1 MNERV
6 ARGTGAENTLYDK
19 RRHEM
24 MKLRPIGRF
33 YGNIIVGLKSN
44 EPNPVCVTCERE
56 IITPHLVIFGQ
67 HVHSECYNK
76 R

>member
-1 MNERV
+1 MNEKI

-33 YGNIIVGLKSN
+33 YGNTIVGLRPIDDYPICGFCKL
-44 EPNPVCVTCERE
+44 E
-56 IITPHLVIFGQ
+56 INVPHVIIFK
-67 HVHSECYNK
+67 VHYHNGCYL